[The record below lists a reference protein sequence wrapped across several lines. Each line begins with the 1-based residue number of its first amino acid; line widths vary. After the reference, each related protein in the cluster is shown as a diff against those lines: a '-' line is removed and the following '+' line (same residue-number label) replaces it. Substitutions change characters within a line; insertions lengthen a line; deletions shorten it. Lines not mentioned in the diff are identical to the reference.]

1 MTIRNM
7 NNIPPKDSISHQ
19 YLVKVN
25 DEDIDTLNHVN
36 NLVYLKWVNDASE
49 KHWAILANDE
59 INRKYY
65 WICLRHEIDYLG
77 ETFCDDE
84 IIVITWVGESKGVK
98 SIRHVAIVKNK
109 KVIAKAETTWCLI
122 DSKTQKPTRVS
133 SEILD
138 LLYTN

>member
-1 MTIRNM
+1 M

-65 WICLRHEIDYLG
+65 
-77 ETFCDDE
+77 
-84 IIVITWVGESKGVK
+84 
-98 SIRHVAIVKNK
+98 
-109 KVIAKAETTWCLI
+109 
-122 DSKTQKPTRVS
+122 
-133 SEILD
+133 
-138 LLYTN
+138 

>member
-1 MTIRNM
+1 MTIRNI

-36 NLVYLKWVNDASE
+36 NLVYLKWVNYASE

-77 ETFCDDE
+77 
-84 IIVITWVGESKGVK
+84 
-98 SIRHVAIVKNK
+98 
-109 KVIAKAETTWCLI
+109 
-122 DSKTQKPTRVS
+122 
-133 SEILD
+133 
-138 LLYTN
+138 